1 MWGHTKNTTKLRT
14 FKICNIMAKIKSEAA
29 YDAALKRIE
38 YLEDFV
44 DDDTAPN
51 DPNAL
56 ELDMLIDLVEEY
68 EAVHYPIGKPSLMD
82 SIKLRMYE
90 MGLSIQNVA
99 NLLEISTPQMNNI
112 MRGKTEPS
120 LSLTRNICKKLNI
133 SPEVA
138 LGM

>member
-1 MWGHTKNTTKLRT
+1 
-14 FKICNIMAKIKSEAA
+14 MAKIKSEAA

-44 DDDTAPN
+44 DDETPST

-68 EAVHYPIGKPSLMD
+68 EAVHYPIGKPSLMET
-82 SIKLRMYE
+82 IKLRMYE
-90 MGLSIQNVA
+90 MGLNINGIA
-99 NLLEISTPQMNNI
+99 GLLGISTPKMNNI
-112 MRGKTEPS
+112 IHGKTEPS

-138 LGM
+138 LGL

>member
-1 MWGHTKNTTKLRT
+1 
-14 FKICNIMAKIKSEAA
+14 MAKIKSEAA

-44 DDDTAPN
+44 DDETAPS

-90 MGLSIQNVA
+90 MGLSLQNVA
-99 NLLEISTPQMNNI
+99 NLLEISTLKMNNI

>member
-1 MWGHTKNTTKLRT
+1 
-14 FKICNIMAKIKSEAA
+14 MAKIKSEAA
-29 YDAALKRIE
+29 YDAALKKIE

-68 EAVHYPIGKPSLMD
+68 EAVHYPIGKPSL
-82 SIKLRMYE
+82 
-90 MGLSIQNVA
+90 
-99 NLLEISTPQMNNI
+99 
-112 MRGKTEPS
+112 
-120 LSLTRNICKKLNI
+120 

>member
-1 MWGHTKNTTKLRT
+1 
-14 FKICNIMAKIKSEAA
+14 MAQIKSEAA

-44 DDDTAPN
+44 DDETPTN

-90 MGLSIQNVA
+90 MGLNMQGIA
-99 NLLEISTPQMNNI
+99 GLLGISTPKLNNI

-120 LSLTRNICKKLNI
+120 LSLTRNICQKLNI
-133 SPEVA
+133 SPEIA
-138 LGM
+138 LGL

>member
-1 MWGHTKNTTKLRT
+1 
-14 FKICNIMAKIKSEAA
+14 MAKIKSEAA

-44 DDDTAPN
+44 DDETPTT

-68 EAVHYPIGKPSLMD
+68 EAIHYPIGKPSLMET
-82 SIKLRMYE
+82 IKLRMYE
-90 MGLSIQNVA
+90 MGLNIKGIA
-99 NLLEISTPQMNNI
+99 GLLGISTPKMTNI
-112 MRGKTEPS
+112 IHGKTEPS
-120 LSLTRNICKKLNI
+120 LSLTRNICQKLNI

>member
-1 MWGHTKNTTKLRT
+1 
-14 FKICNIMAKIKSEAA
+14 MAKIKSEAA

-38 YLEDFV
+38 YLEDYV
-44 DDDTAPN
+44 DDDTDPTS
-51 DPNAL
+51 PNAL

-68 EAVHYPIGKPSLMD
+68 EAVHYPIGKPSFMD
-82 SIKLRMYE
+82 SIKLRMCE
-90 MGLSIQNVA
+90 MGLNLQNLA
-99 NLLEISTPQMNNI
+99 SLLEISTPNMQNI
-112 MRGKTEPS
+112 MSGKTEPS